1 MVSEEL
7 EAKEK
12 DATQQMKELKNQSD
26 FWNSIIRRISVLS
39 KALNL
44 EEPQYIE
51 EDVQTRSGFEVVPRG
66 FCDLVADGFGP

>member
-51 EDVQTRSGFEVVPRG
+51 EELQTRSGFEVLPRG
-66 FCDLVADGFGP
+66 SFPCSR